1 MGTTKKQTKV
11 TSLNQ
16 LKDYMNGAV
25 VRLPDFAEGQEFY
38 ARLKRPS
45 LLRMVQ
51 NGVIPNELLTKT
63 NELFVNSD
71 TLESDVDNEKLMSDM
86 MQIFEVVADATMI
99 EPTYQE
105 LKDNGVELTDQQL
118 MFLFSYSQQGVN
130 TVSNFRGE

>member
-71 TLESDVDNEKLMSDM
+71 ALESDVDNEKLMSDM

-99 EPTYQE
+99 EPTYQG
-105 LKDNGVELTDQQL
+105 LKDNGIELTDQQL

-130 TVSNFRGE
+130 TMSNFRGE

>member
-71 TLESDVDNEKLMSDM
+71 ALESDVDNEKLMSDM

-118 MFLFSYSQQGVN
+118 MFLFSYSQQGIN

>member
-11 TSLNQ
+11 TSLSQ

-71 TLESDVDNEKLMSDM
+71 TLESDVDNERLMFDM

-105 LKDNGVELTDQQL
+105 LKDNGIELTDQQL

-130 TVSNFRGE
+130 TMSNFRGE

>member
-118 MFLFSYSQQGVN
+118 MFLFSYSQQGIN

>member
-105 LKDNGVELTDQQL
+105 LKDNGIELTDQQL

>member
-71 TLESDVDNEKLMSDM
+71 KLESDVDNEKLMSDM

-118 MFLFSYSQQGVN
+118 MFLFSYSQQGIN